1 MNIIK
6 EKIELINSKKEITRY
21 IKEQKSVLNEEE
33 IEVLTAF
40 TSLINQSIRNPSH
53 GTEAFTY
60 NVYKLFSE

>member
-6 EKIELINSKKEITRY
+6 EKIELINTKKEITRY
-21 IKEQKSVLNEEE
+21 INEQRSILNEEE

-40 TSLINQSIRNPSH
+40 TSLINQSIKNPRH

-60 NVYKLFSE
+60 NVYKLISK